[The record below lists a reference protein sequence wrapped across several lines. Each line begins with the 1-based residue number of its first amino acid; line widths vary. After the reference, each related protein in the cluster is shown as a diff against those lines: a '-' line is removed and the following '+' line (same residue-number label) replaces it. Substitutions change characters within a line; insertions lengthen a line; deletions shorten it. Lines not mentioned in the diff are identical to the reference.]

1 MHGHSKDSIHT
12 YGMVS
17 GMVVSGLSL
26 GVMLGPI
33 IGGPVIEFHGFPS
46 LGSIMA
52 GINISMVSLCLF
64 SD

>member
-1 MHGHSKDSIHT
+1 
-12 YGMVS
+12 MVS